1 MQINTSKLL
10 GKRNEIFRSDLWW
23 ICIYSGREA
32 IFHVA
37 SRYKNQNAP
46 QLRGPSGAVVN
57 SLRECSALVFSLHPG
72 SNRWWVERKHVF
84 LYLRHS
90 EFFLFSVSNRTTR
103 SFGECAEDFK
113 ELRHCILSNFRHS
126 EFSQSTV
133 QF

>member
-1 MQINTSKLL
+1 MVDLHLFRKRSNISRCFMLSKSECTSAT
-10 GKRNEIFRSDLWW
+10 W
-23 ICIYSGREA
+23 A
-32 IFHVA
+32 
-37 SRYKNQNAP
+37 
-46 QLRGPSGAVVN
+46 SGAVVN
-57 SLRECSALVFSLHPG
+57 SLRECSAVVFSLHPG

-103 SFGECAEDFK
+103 SFGECVEDFK